1 MRRFLV
7 IVAASLGLLASA
19 RAADAEAAFAAAN
32 GLYEQ
37 GKFSDAATAFQ
48 QVIDGGART
57 ADAWFNLGNARFKA
71 GQHGLAIAAYRQAEQ
86 LNPRDRA
93 LRKNLEFVRRKAA
106 GGDAPLIVW
115 WIVPLRFAT
124 LNEWA
129 GTTACFLTA
138 LFLTLAACEWRG
150 TRRSRGLIAALVMGT
165 ALCGGGAAAS
175 YCDVFLQ
182 KQAVVTARQA
192 TVRFGPLPDS
202 QVAFQ
207 LNDGAELA
215 VSDETGDWLQIRDPA
230 GRSGWLK
237 RDDVLVLR
245 PSLPR

>member
-1 MRRFLV
+1 MRRLPG
-7 IVAASLGLLASA
+7 IVAALCLFANA
-19 RAADAEAAFAAAN
+19 RAADADTAFAAAN

-37 GKFSDAATAFQ
+37 GKFAEAAAAFQ

-71 GQHGLAIAAYRQAEQ
+71 GQPGLAIAAYRQAGQ
-86 LNPRDRA
+86 LNPRDGA
-93 LRKNLEFVRRKAA
+93 LRKNLDFVRRKAA

-115 WIVPLRFAT
+115 WIVPLRFVT

-129 GTTACFLTA
+129 GTAACFLTA
-138 LFLTLAACEWRG
+138 LFLALAANEWRG
-150 TRRSRGLIAALVMGT
+150 TRRSRGLIAALALGT
-165 ALCGGGAAAS
+165 VVCGSGAAAS
-175 YCDVFLQ
+175 YCDIFIQ

-215 VSDETGDWLQIRDPA
+215 VSDASGDWLQIRDPA
-230 GRSGWLK
+230 GRTGWLK
-237 RDDVLVLR
+237 SDDVLVLR
-245 PSLPR
+245 PAFPR